1 MSWSAPTEDG
11 GSALISYTLGII
23 DETSA
28 TAETYVTLS
37 SSAYDYTFT
46 GLTPGYQYSIRIKA
60 TNLIG
65 DSDYTDTITVYAG
78 IEPTRP
84 GLFTFTST
92 TRNSITLDWSAL
104 TGSDTGGT
112 ATQPITIT
120 SYDLYI
126 DNGYN
131 GDFSLLVSQTGTT
144 YTATYLTSGLLYRF
158 KMQATNSIGMTSEFS
173 TIQYMMAGTTPSSPG
188 QPT

>member
-1 MSWSAPTEDG
+1 M
-11 GSALISYTLGII
+11 ISYTLGIT

-37 SSAYDYTFT
+37 SSAYEYTFT
-46 GLTPGYQYSIRIKA
+46 GLSPGYEYSIRIYA

-65 DSDYTDTITVYAG
+65 NSDYTSSIIAYSG

-92 TRNSITLDWSAL
+92 TRNSISLSWSAL

-112 ATQPITIT
+112 STQPISIT
-120 SYDLYI
+120 SYNLYI

-131 GDFSLLVSQTGTT
+131 GDFSLLV
-144 YTATYLTSGLLYRF
+144 A
-158 KMQATNSIGMTSEFS
+158 
-173 TIQYMMAGTTPSSPG
+173 
-188 QPT
+188 